1 MDLPQREQAKGR
13 ILIVDDEIAN
23 VQLLEMLLGNAGFSC
38 LKSTTDSREVV
49 ALYQEFDPDVIL
61 LDLSMPHLDG
71 FEVMARLRALIPPQ
85 NYVPILVLTA
95 MVTPEAKRRALSAG
109 ANDFLTKPFDV
120 AEVLLR
126 TRNLLDTRR
135 LHVELQQYNGR
146 LESAVKERTQELA
159 GALSEL
165 QVAQQQIIQQERFH
179 AFGVMAGGVAH
190 DFNNVL
196 SIVLGFGELVL
207 ADCDGVPG
215 REKDAQAMRLIVT
228 AAQDGAR
235 MVTRLRE
242 FHRPDGSSLEASLP
256 WI

>member
-1 MDLPQREQAKGR
+1 MSS
-13 ILIVDDEIAN
+13 
-23 VQLLEMLLGNAGFSC
+23 FSNI
-38 LKSTTDSREVV
+38 T
-49 ALYQEFDPDVIL
+49 
-61 LDLSMPHLDG
+61 G
-71 FEVMARLRALIPPQ
+71 GW
-85 NYVPILVLTA
+85 N
-95 MVTPEAKRRALSAG
+95 RR
-109 ANDFLTKPFDV
+109 
-120 AEVLLR
+120 
-126 TRNLLDTRR
+126 
-135 LHVELQQYNGR
+135 
-146 LESAVKERTQELA
+146 VKERTQELA

-256 WI
+256 VDLNVLAQEAISLTEPL